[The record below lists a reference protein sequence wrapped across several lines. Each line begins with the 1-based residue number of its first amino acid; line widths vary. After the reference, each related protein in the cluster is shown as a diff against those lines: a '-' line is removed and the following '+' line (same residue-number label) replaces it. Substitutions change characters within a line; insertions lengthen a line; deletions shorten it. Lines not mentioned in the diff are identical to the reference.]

1 MVRKAQPPATAPQE
15 AQSLR
20 EQVDGTDGKHE
31 RPARTP
37 RAQLPDR
44 AEVDRLRAELQAELT
59 GDDRERAQEAARICR
74 LASPRAAE
82 RLALIVFGLQPAT
95 PPQVVMSSI
104 AILKGGGLV
113 DKHAAGITAE
123 TTEAA
128 E

>member
-1 MVRKAQPPATAPQE
+1 MVRKVQPPETTPQVAKPPPEE
-15 AQSLR
+15 ANFRPR
-20 EQVDGTDGKHE
+20 EKK
-31 RPARTP
+31 
-37 RAQLPDR
+37 QLPDR

-59 GDDRERAQEAARICR
+59 GDDRERVQEAARICR

-82 RLALIVFGLQPAT
+82 RLALIVYGLQPAT

-104 AILKGGGLV
+104 AVLKGGGVV
-113 DKHAAGITAE
+113 DKHDAGVTAE